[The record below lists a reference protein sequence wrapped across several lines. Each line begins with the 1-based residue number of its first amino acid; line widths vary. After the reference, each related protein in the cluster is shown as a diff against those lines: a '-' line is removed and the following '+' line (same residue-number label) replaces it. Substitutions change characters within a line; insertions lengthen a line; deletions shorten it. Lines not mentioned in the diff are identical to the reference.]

1 MWLASK
7 CKNGPIKCS
16 IRYCSKYWN
25 LTNRKLVCNTK
36 LNLLK
41 RYFRTKIT
49 LPPQVLSN
57 TKDFDIYC
65 SVGVQRND
73 RSRMFQMEKGTFH
86 QICPVLSCSAQAQL
100 NLNQPQIQHSNFCNN
115 QQSIFWECNLLPQGL
130 ETRSGNSRIRNEKQ
144 VFPCFPCSGS
154 LEVFRSVDVGHGLG
168 WGWGWIMLWTFC
180 DFHLDWGR
188 ALKQSS
194 SAEGQKSDFFTT
206 QVPFP
211 GLWEPGSFGWEL
223 LGEFKTVFGKMAS
236 YLCEHPIVSE
246 LKGWIRE

>member
-115 QQSIFWECNLLPQGL
+115 QQSIFWECNRLPQGL

-154 LEVFRSVDVGHGLG
+154 LEVFRNLDVGHGLG
-168 WGWGWIMLWTFC
+168 WGWGWIMLWRFC

-188 ALKQSS
+188 ALKSRVPQLKDRNPIFSPPKS
-194 SAEGQKSDFFTT
+194 HFQDCESLEALAENS
-206 QVPFP
+206 
-211 GLWEPGSFGWEL
+211 WENSKQCLEKW
-223 LGEFKTVFGKMAS
+223 
-236 YLCEHPIVSE
+236 HPIYVSTPLSQNSKDE
-246 LKGWIRE
+246 